1 MVIDAAGR
9 YVCPGF
15 IDIHM
20 HEDPY
25 DPQQDKL
32 VPSIM
37 YSMLRM
43 GVTTAIG
50 GNCGINTVSPIKY
63 LDLMDRDGGPIHMG
77 MMAGHTFLREAAGHM
92 DKYTAILP
100 EELKKISKMAQEAL
114 EAGCFGVSFGI
125 RYVPGI
131 SMEEM
136 IETARGCKASRKLI
150 SAHVRDDA
158 EEVFPSVQ
166 ELIDIGRAL
175 DIPVQNS
182 HVGSMGGFGQMERLL
197 AMMDAYRANGMDLS
211 GDCYPYYAF
220 STRIGETT
228 YDDGFLERYQADYSV
243 IEVCEGPYKG
253 MRCTEEIFRD
263 LRQNA
268 PRTLTVCHV
277 MKPEDVDMALMH
289 PNIMLASDGLMSN
302 GQGHPRGAGS
312 FPHFLCNYVK
322 TGRMS
327 LDEAIAKMTAI
338 PAAKLGL
345 SKKGTLCRGAD
356 ADVVIFDL
364 DKLADKA
371 TFASPNAAPE
381 GIDYVIIDGQIA
393 MDHGEMKNTTLG
405 HSIRK

>member
-1 MVIDAAGR
+1 M
-9 YVCPGF
+9 
-15 IDIHM
+15 
-20 HEDPY
+20 
-25 DPQQDKL
+25 
-32 VPSIM
+32 
-37 YSMLRM
+37 
-43 GVTTAIG
+43 
-50 GNCGINTVSPIKY
+50 
-63 LDLMDRDGGPIHMG
+63 
-77 MMAGHTFLREAAGHM
+77 
-92 DKYTAILP
+92 
-100 EELKKISKMAQEAL
+100 
-114 EAGCFGVSFGI
+114 
-125 RYVPGI
+125 
-131 SMEEM
+131 
-136 IETARGCKASRKLI
+136 
-150 SAHVRDDA
+150 
-158 EEVFPSVQ
+158 
-166 ELIDIGRAL
+166 
-175 DIPVQNS
+175 
-182 HVGSMGGFGQMERLL
+182 
-197 AMMDAYRANGMDLS
+197 
-211 GDCYPYYAF
+211 
-220 STRIGETT
+220 
-228 YDDGFLERYQADYSV
+228 